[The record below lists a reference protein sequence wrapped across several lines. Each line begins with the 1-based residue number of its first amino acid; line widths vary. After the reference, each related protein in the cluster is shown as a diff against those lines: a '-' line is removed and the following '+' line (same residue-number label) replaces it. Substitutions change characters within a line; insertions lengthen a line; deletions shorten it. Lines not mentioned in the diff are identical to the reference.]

1 MYEFS
6 AGLMGRWAA
15 TRAEKEQ
22 WCRKSCTECVHH
34 GEVTPIYMGKDER
47 IVMAENVLKLQAQW
61 WMTQIDWVRR
71 DLILQDLFMQKE
83 SDYSASLA
91 FCILLQY
98 WYSIAVSSSFDLYI
112 ALESLSHLIVWPT
125 KHLPSFFLF
134 FFFFPQYDSSVLFF
148 SSHPFGF
155 SSSPWDLGKDFSQL
169 KKKIHT
175 ISQSLYQTY
184 ALMRQKESQWW
195 FLSHSKK
202 YNTFMHCIVGV
213 YRKFAICYGKT
224 ESVDEDGKWDPW
236 NLYSTYHI

>member
-1 MYEFS
+1 MQKILLYWVCPSWWSDSDLHGERWKDCH
-6 AGLMGRWAA
+6 GR
-15 TRAEKEQ
+15 K
-22 WCRKSCTECVHH
+22 CTETASTVMNDSDWLSQE
-34 GEVTPIYMGKDER
+34 GSDTTRLVYAER
-47 IVMAENVLKLQAQW
+47 IRLFGISGILHPFTV
-61 WMTQIDWVRR
+61 
-71 DLILQDLFMQKE
+71 LILH
-83 SDYSASLA
+83 
-91 FCILLQY
+91 CI
-98 WYSIAVSSSFDLYI
+98 SSSFDLYI

-202 YNTFMHCIVGV
+202 YNTFMHCIVGI

-236 NLYSTYHI
+236 NLYSTYCI